1 MIFKEIFQTKNVTQD
16 QDPAFWPD
24 SHCPFFTLPNGSLSC
39 YGDQAIQT
47 LNVMVSNDGIF
58 ESGKLIQH
66 FLHHFGDE
74 KSPYQV
80 ALIKRRTMKWPIEG
94 PWLQG
99 KLFRAKYFLYKPLS

>member
-1 MIFKEIFQTKNVTQD
+1 
-16 QDPAFWPD
+16 
-24 SHCPFFTLPNGSLSC
+24 
-39 YGDQAIQT
+39 
-47 LNVMVSNDGIF
+47 MVSNDGIF

-66 FLHHFGDE
+66 FLHYFGDV

-99 KLFRAKYFLYKPLS
+99 MNLCQK